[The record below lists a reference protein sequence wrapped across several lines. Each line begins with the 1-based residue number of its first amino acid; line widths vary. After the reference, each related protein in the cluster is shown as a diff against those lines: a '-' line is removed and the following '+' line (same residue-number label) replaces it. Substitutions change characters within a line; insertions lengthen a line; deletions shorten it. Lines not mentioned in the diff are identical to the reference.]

1 MADTFELEVATPER
15 LIVRERATEA
25 QIPAKDGFIG
35 VLPGHAALLSE
46 LAIAGY
52 LSYVSDGRTK
62 YLSIHGGFLEIL
74 QDHVRVLT
82 DIAEKAEEIDVER
95 ARVAL
100 QKAQEELA
108 YLPLEADVARALTAM
123 QRAQARLEAAQL
135 HKEVK

>member
-25 QIPAKDGFIG
+25 QITAKDGFIG

-46 LAIAGY
+46 LANAGY

-74 QDHVRVLT
+74 KDHVRVLT

-95 ARVAL
+95 ARVA
-100 QKAQEELA
+100 
-108 YLPLEADVARALTAM
+108 M

-135 HKEVK
+135 NKEVK